1 MKCMRFELLA
11 LTAAFFG
18 FVAPTSGADLD
29 LLNCFDDRGGPAGLD
44 FGLHRRADGDSLRL
58 VVAVSGGRGGRVD
71 WEAVLGEGLQAL
83 EGQTS
88 GLGGGDHAIEVK
100 CLRWGEFS
108 IVGRVTVQR
117 DSLNSGVL
125 ARELRF
131 RATPESLVVND
142 SRRTLEK
149 VWTRDGIRYVQ
160 VECIWLPLDTGEPA
174 GSPLARALDRR
185 PAPLR
190 AVPARS
196 AALGAGKPAVEVR
209 VIVAVDRA
217 GRVKATRYMGMA
229 DPPARAV
236 IDAALAAAREWTF
249 PPATSEGHPASA
261 LYEIW
266 VPVTPP

>member
-1 MKCMRFELLA
+1 MKRVSVVSLVVVVVLAGLGVPSRGAELSLR
-11 LTAAFFG
+11 
-18 FVAPTSGADLD
+18 S
-29 LLNCFDDRGGPAGLD
+29 CFDDPSGPAGFNLM
-44 FGLHRRADGDSLRL
+44 LHRRADGDSLRL
-58 VVAVSGGRGGRVD
+58 LISVGGGRGGRVN

-88 GLGGGDHAIEVK
+88 GLGGGGHAIEVK

-108 IVGRVTVQR
+108 IVGRVTVQW

-125 ARELRF
+125 AGELRV
-131 RATPESLVVND
+131 RVTPDSVVELG
-142 SRRTLEK
+142 SIRTLEK
-149 VWTRDGIRYVQ
+149 VWTRDGVRHVQ
-160 VECIWLPLDTGEPA
+160 VECIWLPLDAGEPA

-196 AALGAGKPAVEVR
+196 AALGAGKPTVEVR

-229 DPPARAV
+229 DAPARAV